1 MFRKSCSLALAA
13 VFMAANI
20 CFGAMQDNGEIRTV
34 PGELDFL
41 RPGAHPQGVACSES
55 AVYVA
60 YSYGIMKLDWNG
72 RLIKTCGVPE
82 HLGDLAYADGRIYG
96 VIGFG
101 FDRKDARLGLPVLM
115 VGVWNEDLACLGA
128 RTYDNV
134 KGRGIDGAV
143 VLGDTLYTCIDD
155 SGRFG
160 DLAHHPPHRDT
171 TVMML
176 STKDLSCKAIR
187 KIELDYPI
195 HYCPQTL
202 GTDGKN
208 LLFVSYGAR
217 PEEGNDPWLNYTRL
231 TPDLKQIGKSGTF
244 FGQWGFSK
252 VPESVAGGDDNVF
265 FTVDAIDIG
274 QWGAGQ
280 GKKPP
285 QLKLRF
291 FSYNRDTGAMQP
303 IAAGSRK
310 SAAAVSQS
318 RGFWRVEQ
326 RKDGRWW
333 AISPEGRDTFLRG
346 VDHVNWG
353 GMWCEALGTSP
364 YHNEM
369 EKRFAS
375 RSEWS
380 EHTASRLKSWGFNAL
395 GAGCSSELR
404 GRGLAYCEF
413 LAMGESFSAKGGDY
427 ALRVFEG
434 IPGSAFPNVFHK
446 DFAAFCDERAAK
458 LCAPLKNAPDLFGYF
473 FDNELAWYG
482 NGTPDTGLYD
492 AAANAPAGSPAREA
506 LRNFLAGKK
515 LSADGKTVPVGVK
528 TQFVRLA
535 AHRYFEAIAAAIRRH
550 DPNHLLLGCRF
561 AGLTTAHRVVW
572 EESARFCDVV
582 TFNQYPWADLDENTV
597 YLWRDS
603 SVKAADAFA
612 ERYAW
617 MKKPMLITEWSFI
630 SLDSGLPCTGGY
642 GQRFRTQAE
651 RVRAAELYSR
661 LLFSLPYMIGFDY
674 FMWVDEPALGISKK
688 FPENSNYG
696 LVNERGEAYAELT
709 AMFARVNAEAE
720 KIHAKGQMPKA
731 KAAALAAKD
740 RLARFR
746 PSAIGAPDSS
756 AAFVRK
762 GDAYT
767 LTTAGGL
774 VLKGRVGGCFA
785 LDSVVAGGLDCGS
798 FTFMVYN
805 GAWQDIERVEA
816 VKWLPK
822 QGAMRIS
829 GTGKD
834 GGKSF
839 RVTADIVSIPGKP
852 WFACNVVSV
861 DNIGKEDFADVSVW
875 LRQYA
880 PWAKETAGVDGCKPV
895 PDLWKA
901 PASGVWIRPGD
912 GAWCGAATYSRN
924 VKQFIYYVG
933 GDGSVHPDAAFSEH
947 GFAPVAMPLPAGAS
961 WKPDGKAWMV
971 AAAGRGGIEGW
982 RSFVDG
988 FHSYLRGA
996 GH

>member
-1 MFRKSCSLALAA
+1 
-13 VFMAANI
+13 MAANI
-20 CFGAMQDNGEIRTV
+20 CFGAVQDRGEIRTV

-55 AVYVA
+55 AIYVS

-72 RLIKTCGVPE
+72 CLIKTCGVPE
-82 HLGDLAYADGRIYG
+82 HLGDLAYSDGRIYG

-101 FDRKDARLGLPVLM
+101 HDRKDAKSGLPVLM

-128 RTYDNV
+128 RTYDKV
-134 KGRGIDGAV
+134 KGRGMDGAV

-160 DLAHHPPHRDT
+160 DFLHHPPHRDT
-171 TVMML
+171 TVMMV
-176 STKDLSCKAIR
+176 STKDLSVKAIR

-202 GTDGKN
+202 GTDGQN

-217 PEEGNDPWLNYTRL
+217 PEEGNNPWLNYTRM
-231 TPDLKQIGKSGTF
+231 TPDLKQVGKSGTF
-244 FGQWGFSK
+244 FGQWGFCK
-252 VPESVAGGDDNVF
+252 VPESVAGGDANVF
-265 FTVDAIDIG
+265 FTIDAVDIG
-274 QWGAGQ
+274 QWGTGP
-280 GKKPP
+280 GKKSP

-291 FSYNRDTGAMQP
+291 FSYNRETGGMRP
-303 IAAGSRK
+303 IEAGSRK
-310 SAAAVSQS
+310 AAAAIPQS
-318 RGFWRVEQ
+318 RGFWRVER

-364 YHNEM
+364 YRNEM

-375 RSEWS
+375 RSEWCGQ
-380 EHTASRLKSWGFNAL
+380 TASRLKQWGFNAL
-395 GAGCSSELR
+395 GAGCSPELR

-413 LAMGESFSAKGGDY
+413 LAMGEGFSAKGGDH

-446 DFAAFCDERAAK
+446 DFAAFCDAQAAK
-458 LCAPLKNAPDLFGYF
+458 LCAPLKDDTGLFGYF

-482 NGTPDTGLYD
+482 HGTPDTGLYD
-492 AAANAPAGSPAREA
+492 AAANAPSGSPAREA
-506 LRNFLAGKK
+506 LRAFLAGRR
-515 LSADGKTVPVGVK
+515 LSPDGKAVPVGVK
-528 TQFVRLA
+528 TEFVRLA
-535 AHRYFEAIAAAIRRH
+535 ARRYFETIAAAVRRH

-572 EESARFCDVV
+572 EEAARSCDVV
-582 TFNQYPWADLDENTV
+582 TFNQYSWADLDENAV

-603 SVKAADAFA
+603 GVKAADAFA

-642 GQRFRTQAE
+642 GQRFLTQDE
-651 RVRAAELYSR
+651 RVKAAELYAK

-696 LVNERGEAYAELT
+696 LVNERGEPYAKLT
-709 AMFARVNAEAE
+709 SMFARVNAEAE
-720 KIHAKGQMPKA
+720 KIHAKGLMPKA
-731 KAAALAAKD
+731 KAVAAKD
-740 RLARFR
+740 RSARFR
-746 PSAIGAPDSS
+746 PDAVGAPDIWASF
-756 AAFVRK
+756 ARN
-762 GDAYT
+762 GDAYM

-774 VLKGRVGGCFA
+774 VLKGRVGGRFA
-785 LDSVVAGGLDCGS
+785 VDSVVAGGLDCGP

-805 GAWQDIERVEA
+805 GDWQDIERVES
-816 VKWLPK
+816 VKWLRRE
-822 QGAMRIS
+822 GALRIS
-829 GTGKD
+829 GTGRN
-834 GGKSF
+834 GGRSF
-839 RVTADIVSIPGKP
+839 RVTVDIVPVSGKA
-852 WFACNVVSV
+852 WFACNAVSV
-861 DNIGKEDFADVSVW
+861 DNTGTEDFADVSVW
-875 LRQYA
+875 FRQYA
-880 PWAKETAGVDGCKPV
+880 PWAGETAGNNACKPV
-895 PDLWKA
+895 PDVWKA
-901 PASGVWIRPGD
+901 PASGVWIRPKD
-912 GAWCGAATYSRN
+912 GAWCGAATYSRS

-933 GDGSVHPDAAFSEH
+933 GDGSVHPDAAFAEH
-947 GFAPVAMPLPAGAS
+947 GFAPVPMPLAAGAR
-961 WKPDGKAWMV
+961 WKPNGKAWMV
-971 AAAGRGGIEGW
+971 AAAGFGGMEGW
-982 RSFVDG
+982 RGFVDG
-988 FHSYLRGA
+988 FHAWLCNA
-996 GH
+996 GK